1 MRASFLKGS
10 ARRDTLAVAWFSQ
23 ASRRQ
28 RVGEG
33 AFQSVDDGLPGPS
46 NRDFDQR
53 QGTSISW
60 VDPRWWPVYK
70 RLLSRDD

>member
-1 MRASFLKGS
+1 MKASFIKGS

-33 AFQSVDDGLPGPS
+33 AFQPADNGLPGPS
-46 NRDFDQR
+46 NS
-53 QGTSISW
+53 G

-70 RLLSRDD
+70 RLLSRED